1 MMKKTCLNLFLLI
14 CSCSN
19 LVFAQQTPEKLIIEQ
34 NYLLS
39 LPEGYQQDSLKK
51 FPLVLFLHGSGERG
65 NDLEKVKING
75 IPKLVE
81 AGKKFPF
88 ILVSPQAHA
97 NEGWESKDLM
107 RLMQS
112 LQKKYRIDEDRLY
125 LTGLSMGGYGSWDM
139 AIKYPGLFAAV
150 IPVCGGGDSS
160 KVWLL
165 RNTPT
170 WVFHGAKDDAVPLKA
185 SQEMVDALR
194 HHNPSVK
201 FTVYP
206 DAGHDSWTAAYQT
219 DSLYT
224 WMLSQKK
231 FKYSQITLA
240 KADLERHQGYYVN
253 SLRNDTIKVD
263 AGSGVL
269 IGTMRNHRVEIKP
282 YQENKFFIRESDPV
296 DIVFSGKKRK
306 RQFVINDE
314 RQYVYKL
321 IKKE

>member
-1 MMKKTCLNLFLLI
+1 MKRPFLASLFLI
-14 CSCSN
+14 CFFSST
-19 LVFAQQTPEKLIIEQ
+19 VSAQQRHEKLIIES
-34 NYLLS
+34 NYLLY

-75 IPKLVE
+75 LPKLVE

-97 NEGWESKDLM
+97 DEGWDSKDLM
-107 RLMQS
+107 RLMRS
-112 LQKKYRIDEDRLY
+112 LQQKYHIDEDRLY
-125 LTGLSMGGYGSWDM
+125 LTGLSMGGFGSWDM

-160 KVWLL
+160 KVWLM

-185 SQEMVDALR
+185 SQEMVEALR
-194 HHNPSVK
+194 HHNPAVK

-206 DAGHDSWTAAYQT
+206 DAGHDSWTAAYTT

-224 WMLSQKK
+224 WMLSQKR
-231 FKYSQITLA
+231 FKYSQITVA
-240 KADLERHQGYYVN
+240 KEDLERYQGYYVN

-263 AGSGVL
+263 AGSGIL
-269 IGTMRNHRVEIKP
+269 IGTMGNHRLEIKP
-282 YQENKFFIRESDPV
+282 YQEHKFFIKENEPV

-306 RQFVINDE
+306 QQFVVNNE
-314 RQYVYKL
+314 RQDVYKL
-321 IKKE
+321 IKK

>member
-1 MMKKTCLNLFLLI
+1 MV
-14 CSCSN
+14 S
-19 LVFAQQTPEKLIIEQ
+19 AQQRHEKLIIES
-34 NYLLS
+34 NYLLY

-75 IPKLVE
+75 LPKLVE
-81 AGKKFPF
+81 AGRKFPF

-97 NEGWESKDLM
+97 GEGWESKDLM
-107 RLMQS
+107 RLMRS

-125 LTGLSMGGYGSWDM
+125 LTGLSMGGFGSWDM

-160 KVWLL
+160 KVWLM

-170 WVFHGAKDDAVPLKA
+170 WAFHGAKDDAVPLKA
-185 SQEMVDALR
+185 SQEMVEALR
-194 HHNPSVK
+194 HHNPAVK

-206 DAGHDSWTAAYQT
+206 DAGHDSWTAAYNT

-231 FKYSQITLA
+231 FKYSQITVA
-240 KADLERHQGYYVN
+240 KEDLERYQGYYVN
-253 SLRNDTIKVD
+253 SLKNDTIKVD

-269 IGTMRNHRVEIKP
+269 IGTMGNHRLEIKP
-282 YQENKFFIRESDPV
+282 YQEHKFFIKENEPV

-306 RQFVINDE
+306 QQFVVNNE
-314 RQYVYKL
+314 RQDVYKL
-321 IKKE
+321 IKK

>member
-1 MMKKTCLNLFLLI
+1 MKRLFLASLFLI
-14 CSCSN
+14 CFFSST
-19 LVFAQQTPEKLIIEQ
+19 VSAQQRHEKLIIES
-34 NYLLS
+34 NYLLY

-75 IPKLVE
+75 LPKLVE

-88 ILVSPQAHA
+88 ILVSPQAPA
-97 NEGWESKDLM
+97 NEGWDSKDLM
-107 RLMQS
+107 RLMRS

-125 LTGLSMGGYGSWDM
+125 LTGLSMGGFGSWDM

-160 KVWLL
+160 KVWLM

-194 HHNPSVK
+194 HHNPAVK

-206 DAGHDSWTAAYQT
+206 DAGHDSWTAAYNT

-231 FKYSQITLA
+231 FKYSQITVA
-240 KADLERHQGYYVN
+240 KEDLEPYQGYYVN

-269 IGTMRNHRVEIKP
+269 IGTMRNHQVEIKP
-282 YQENKFFIRESDPV
+282 YQENKFFIRENEPV

-306 RQFVINDE
+306 QQFVINDE
-314 RQYVYKL
+314 KQFIYKM
-321 IKKE
+321 IKKK

>member
-1 MMKKTCLNLFLLI
+1 MKRILLAFLFLM
-14 CSCSN
+14 CFFSRTVS
-19 LVFAQQTPEKLIIEQ
+19 AQQRHEKLIIEQ
-34 NYLLS
+34 NYLLY

-65 NDLEKVKING
+65 NDLEKVKVNG
-75 IPKLVE
+75 IPKLVA
-81 AGKKFPF
+81 AGRKFPF
-88 ILVSPQAHA
+88 ILVSPQAHP
-97 NEGWESKDLM
+97 NEGWESRDLM

-150 IPVCGGGDSS
+150 VPVCGGGDSS
-160 KVWLL
+160 KVWLM

-170 WVFHGAKDDAVPLKA
+170 WVFHGAKDDVVPLKA

-194 HHNPSVK
+194 QHNPSVK

-206 DAGHDSWTAAYQT
+206 DARHDSWIEAYNT

-224 WMLSQKK
+224 WMLRQKK
-231 FKYSQITLA
+231 FRYSPVTVS
-240 KADLERHQGYYVN
+240 KAELERYQGYYVN

-269 IGTMRNHRVEIKP
+269 IATNRNREVQIKP
-282 YQENKFFIRESDPV
+282 YQEGKFFISENEPIDV
-296 DIVFSGKKRK
+296 VFSGKKRK
-306 RQFVINDE
+306 QQFVINDE
-314 RQYVYKL
+314 KRPVYKM
-321 IKKE
+321 IKKK